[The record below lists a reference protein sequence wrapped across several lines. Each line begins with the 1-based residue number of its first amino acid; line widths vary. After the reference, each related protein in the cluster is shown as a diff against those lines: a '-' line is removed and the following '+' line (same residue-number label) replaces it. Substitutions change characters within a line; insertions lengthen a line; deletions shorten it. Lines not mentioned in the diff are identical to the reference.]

1 MTLIE
6 KTVIEIK
13 GAWGILFGDTS
24 SPTDATVATWILQYG
39 YKEVKGTVARAG
51 RKFRKMNGAM
61 TQDYLERYIGS
72 VLSKTAQLKRSLP
85 FAGNERGATNGQS

>member
-13 GAWGILFGDTS
+13 GAWGILFGDTP

-72 VLSKTAQLKRSLP
+72 VLSKTAQLRSGLAFTP
-85 FAGNERGATNGQS
+85 STSGELHG